1 MYSRIERRFTLSMKS
16 RRFFSFLTL
25 CLLVCTVAT
34 AHNTV
39 LRLLQDRIIP
49 ALHAQPLA
57 QTR

>member
-1 MYSRIERRFTLSMKS
+1 MYFRMEGRFTSVMKC
-16 RRFFSFLTL
+16 RRFFCFLTL

-39 LRLLQDRIIP
+39 LTLRQDGIIP

-57 QTR
+57 QIR